1 MKLTEILE
9 DRITLTALLLTV
21 ITLTL
26 FFTALFIKLA
36 NRDLY
41 IRSFNNIYDTKASRN
56 ETISET
62 HNNVDNEFLIN
73 CNVLTAFNCCNIYEY
88 KNSYVSLDALKNCI
102 KLGARCLDMQVFSYN
117 NIPIVASS
125 ISDSK
130 HIKHTFNE
138 LILEDVFNY
147 IHKNVF
153 INRIDKETD
162 STLFGC
168 PSPRDPI
175 IIHIRV
181 MSTNPDIY
189 QKIINSYKSQFG
201 NKCYIG
207 IGDLYKKRIK
217 DLREK
222 SILIINPY
230 KNRIDILKN
239 IIGENKGASAV
250 NCISRTDRISSTN
263 KDYAILS
270 SNDNPITDAKIYQSL
285 LSILIPDTSRS
296 NINITDNYWYNN
308 GVQKGIVFTSMI
320 FQPMQDNREVF
331 DKYYKYFKDKGGAI
345 IRKDNNRMS
354 SG

>member
-1 MKLTEILE
+1 MKLTEILN

-21 ITLTL
+21 VTLTL

-41 IRSFNNIYDTKASRN
+41 IRSFNNVYDTKASRN
-56 ETISET
+56 EIIGQTS
-62 HNNVDNEFLIN
+62 NNVVSELLIN

-138 LILEDVFNY
+138 LLLEDVFQY
-147 IHKNVF
+147 IHNNVF
-153 INRIDKETD
+153 ISRIDKESD
-162 STLFGC
+162 STLFGS
-168 PSPRDPI
+168 PSPLDPI
-175 IIHIRV
+175 ILHIRV

-189 QKIINSYKSQFG
+189 QKIITSYKSQFG

-207 IGDLYKKRIK
+207 IGDLHQKKIQE
-217 DLREK
+217 LQQK

-230 KNRIDILKN
+230 KNRVDILEN
-239 IIGENKGASAV
+239 IIGENKGASLV
-250 NCISRTDRISSTN
+250 NCISRTDRITTTN
-263 KDYAILS
+263 KEYAILT
-270 SNDNPITDAKIYQSL
+270 SNDNPNTDAKIYQSL
-285 LSILIPDTSRS
+285 LSILIPDTSQTK
-296 NINITDNYWYNN
+296 INITDNYWYNN
-308 GVQKGIVFTSMI
+308 GIQKGIVFTSMI
-320 FQPMQDNREVF
+320 FQPLQENRQVF

>member
-1 MKLTEILE
+1 MKLIEILQN
-9 DRITLTALLLTV
+9 RITLTALLLTLV
-21 ITLTL
+21 TLTL
-26 FFTALFIKLA
+26 FFTALFIKLE

-56 ETISET
+56 EIVGQTS
-62 HNNVDNEFLIN
+62 NNVVNEYLIN

-88 KNSYVSLDALKNCI
+88 KNSYVSLEALKNCI

-147 IHKNVF
+147 IYKNVF
-153 INRIDKETD
+153 ISRIDKEIDNTI
-162 STLFGC
+162 FGC
-168 PSPRDPI
+168 PSPQDPI

-189 QKIINSYKSQFG
+189 RKIINSYKSQFG
-201 NKCYIG
+201 EKCYIG
-207 IGDLYKKRIK
+207 IGDLHKKKIQE
-217 DLREK
+217 LREK

-230 KNRIDILKN
+230 KNRVDILNN
-239 IIGENKGASAV
+239 IIGENKNASRI
-250 NCISRTDRISSTN
+250 NCISRTDKITSTN
-263 KDYAILS
+263 KEYAILA
-270 SNDNPITDAKIYQSL
+270 SNDNPNTDAILYQSI
-285 LSILIPDTSRS
+285 LSILIPDTSRT
-296 NINITDNYWYNN
+296 NINITDNYWNNN

-320 FQPMQDNREVF
+320 FQPIQNNREVF
-331 DKYYKYFKDKGGAI
+331 NKYYKYFKDKGGAI